1 MGGNTNMMLLMILLC
16 EVTTTGDSLQPE
28 QAILELYGNAAFRP
42 DSTTLCIIT
51 ALGDTLFFTDGRV
64 PENVE
69 GYFDSLSMSDSYSLV
84 SHLPEQNCWVIE
96 HSGYEWIEWLLVN
109 GENGR
114 ICTAI
119 STPEPSPDGT
129 RLLCAMEDIMA
140 GFIDN
145 GIQVWRIDEDS
156 LALEFQD
163 TAVPWGPTNA
173 AWENDSTVVF
183 EKLEY
188 GLDTGS
194 FTTRPGRLVLSD
206 DGTWMPDDPADWE

>member
-1 MGGNTNMMLLMILLC
+1 MTLLMILLC
-16 EVTTTGDSLQPE
+16 EIMTTGDCPQPE
-28 QAILELYGNAAFRP
+28 QASLELCGNTAFRP

-51 ALGDTLFFTDGRV
+51 AMGDTLFFSDGSASAD
-64 PENVE
+64 VE
-69 GYFDSLSMSDSYSLV
+69 DYFDRLSMSDSYSLV

-96 HSGYEWIEWLLVN
+96 HSGYEWVGWLLVN

-119 STPEPSPDGT
+119 STPSPSPDGT

-145 GIQVWRIDEDS
+145 GIQVWRFDEDS

-163 TAVPWGPTNA
+163 TSVPWGPANVT
-173 AWENDSTVVF
+173 WENDSNVVF
-183 EKLEY
+183 EKLEFNSE
-188 GLDTGS
+188 TGS
-194 FTTRPGRLVLSD
+194 FTTRPGRLVLSRE
-206 DGTWMPDDPADWE
+206 GTWMPDDPADWE